1 MKKIVK
7 MLNIVVPIA
16 MRKQIIKNDVKQDV
30 LKEACKMTENNKSVT
45 IILPG
50 RPATK
55 KNSGR
60 IVQKGK
66 LKILLPSE
74 AFEKYENECLWR
86 LTRYKKYKFDMPVQM
101 QCVYYLPD
109 KAHYPD
115 LVGLMQATA
124 DILEKAQILDNDRLV
139 VSWDGTH
146 IAPALDKFNP
156 RA

>member
-1 MKKIVK
+1 MEHKSVKIV
-7 MLNIVVPIA
+7 
-16 MRKQIIKNDVKQDV
+16 
-30 LKEACKMTENNKSVT
+30 
-45 IILPG
+45 LPG

-60 IVQKGK
+60 IIKRGK
-66 LKILLPSE
+66 FNMLLPSE

-86 LTRYKKYKFDMPVQM
+86 LTRYKKYRFDMPVQM

-146 IAPALDKFNP
+146 IAPVLDKANP
-156 RA
+156 RAEIVITSMADVDTPDPYVIKKRAAKMQQALF